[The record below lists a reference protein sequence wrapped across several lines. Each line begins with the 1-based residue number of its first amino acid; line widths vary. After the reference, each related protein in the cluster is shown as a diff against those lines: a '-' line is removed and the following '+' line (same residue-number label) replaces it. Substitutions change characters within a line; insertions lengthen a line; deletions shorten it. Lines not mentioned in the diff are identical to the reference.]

1 MINMDKLLS
10 LIAPSTCISC
20 SVDGLP
26 LCKRCYLAFNT
37 KASEPRRCIFCN
49 KHNQDGICRMCNNQ
63 TGINQVVM
71 LGEHEGHIKKLIWD
85 LKFNSSRAN
94 IICLADYLRLE
105 LAKFDNSRVV
115 LIPAPTSPKRARARG
130 YDQAKLLA
138 KSISVANNNWFY
150 EDILIRTKDYDQIG
164 LNKVDRKN
172 KTKDLFVLDPTKR
185 LNAEQAIAIIV
196 DDVVTTGSTIR
207 AASTA
212 ISNLGFDS
220 IVAAF
225 LSHKSLET

>member
-1 MINMDKLLS
+1 
-10 LIAPSTCISC
+10 
-20 SVDGLP
+20 
-26 LCKRCYLAFNT
+26 
-37 KASEPRRCIFCN
+37 
-49 KHNQDGICRMCNNQ
+49 
-63 TGINQVVM
+63 M
-71 LGEHEGHIKKLIWD
+71 LGEHEGYIKKLIWD

-207 AASTA
+207 AASRA
-212 ISNLGFDS
+212 IYNLGFDS